1 MLNVVVPSP
10 TPNVVEITPN
20 NLAYVLLE
28 IADPSHNK
36 YPSGTVVDTV
46 VMILLVGIILKV

>member
-1 MLNVVVPSP
+1 MVVPSP

>member
-1 MLNVVVPSP
+1 MLNVVVLFP
-10 TPNVVEITPN
+10 TPNVVEITAN

-36 YPSGTVVDTV
+36 YPAGTVVDTV

>member
-1 MLNVVVPSP
+1 MVVPFP

-28 IADPSHNK
+28 IAAPSQYK
-36 YPSGTVVDTV
+36 YPAGTVVDTV
-46 VMILLVGIILKV
+46 VMIVLVGIILKV